1 MPDVQFAM
9 DYRGELTRENFYPA
23 GMVVFLPDSMA
34 AALVSAGSA
43 TYTNIVANPAT
54 DWTQVK
60 GISDELA
67 NALLY
72 MGLTSKAALLA
83 YARDNTLTA
92 IPGIGARRAADLL
105 QFAREE

>member
-1 MPDVQFAM
+1 MAEVKFLV
-9 DYRGELTRENFYPA
+9 DYRGHLTKEEFFTAGTVANF
-23 GMVVFLPDSMA
+23 PDA
-34 AALVSAGSA
+34 VAIVLVADGRA
-43 TYTNIVANPAT
+43 TYTSTPEIV

-72 MGLTSKAALLA
+72 MGLTSKAALLE
-83 YARDNTLTA
+83 YARDNTLTD
-92 IPGIGARRAADLL
+92 IPGIGAKRAADLL